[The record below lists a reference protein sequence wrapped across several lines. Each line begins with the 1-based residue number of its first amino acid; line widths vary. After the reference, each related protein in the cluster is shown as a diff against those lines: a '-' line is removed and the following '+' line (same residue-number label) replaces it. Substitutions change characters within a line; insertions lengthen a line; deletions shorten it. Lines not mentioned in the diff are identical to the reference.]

1 VELEEKTQGLITEE
15 MVQKYYHLS
24 KKAKEIDRELSKL
37 KKVFHKYFD
46 LTEGVNQ
53 GGELSFENYILQRQI
68 RVSERFKE
76 EEAVLK
82 LEEMNLQE
90 CIKVEKRVDGDKIQ
104 AAMTLGLIDQDLVE
118 GWKERK
124 HTAAIVVREK

>member
-1 VELEEKTQGLITEE
+1 
-15 MVQKYYHLS
+15 
-24 KKAKEIDRELSKL
+24 
-37 KKVFHKYFD
+37 

-82 LEEMNLQE
+82 LEEMNL
-90 CIKVEKRVDGDKIQ
+90 
-104 AAMTLGLIDQDLVE
+104 
-118 GWKERK
+118 
-124 HTAAIVVREK
+124 